1 MPLML
6 IGLSAILV
14 LCPCNQILDL
24 DYLGKEIYF
33 GFDCFFYGYRVFLL
47 MYIIGRP

>member
-33 GFDCFFYGYRVFLL
+33 GFDCSFMDTGLFY
-47 MYIIGRP
+47 